1 MSSPDPR
8 YEGLANELRAA
19 KPKAPP
25 ELRERVAALE
35 PVIRKRWGF
44 PRISARRVS
53 LVLVPACLVAAVGA
67 AVIHGVVTSGGR
79 AGHHLSAVVLKNHRP
94 TFKNPPGAGVPF
106 RGVSGGSVQE
116 AFAPSGRLQRY
127 DVQLKLRVRN
137 LDGLSNATKQA
148 MQATR
153 HFGGYVATVTYAA
166 PTAKSGGASLVLM
179 VPIDRVQ
186 DALQRFSSLGTI
198 LAQHVSIKDVQ
209 KQVDEETSGIA
220 KLRRQIAG
228 IRTALDH
235 GSLSPE
241 KRRLLERRLAS
252 DQRRLRALQG
262 TKFATVRRASFA
274 QIKLALVTKRTA
286 AAHPGRL
293 GRTFRDAASVL
304 TREGEFVAYAV
315 IVGGPLLLLGAA
327 GIAGVRLTRRR
338 NDERLLGRA

>member
-8 YEGLANELRAA
+8 HEALANELRAA
-19 KPKAPP
+19 KPKPPP
-25 ELRERVAALE
+25 ELRERVTALE
-35 PVIRKRWGF
+35 PDTRERWLF
-44 PRISARRVS
+44 PPISARRVS
-53 LVLVPACLVAAVGA
+53 LVLLPACLVVAAGA
-67 AVIHGVVTSGGR
+67 AVVHGVLNSGGQSTR
-79 AGHHLSAVVLKNHRP
+79 HMSAAIKAPAPGQPPRSLKKSPDIPLSSVNGATMKN
-94 TFKNPPGAGVPF
+94 
-106 RGVSGGSVQE
+106 
-116 AFAPSGRLQRY
+116 AFAPSIRLQRY

-166 PTAKSGGASLVLM
+166 PTAKSGGAHLVLM

-186 DALQRFSSLGTI
+186 DALTRFASLGTI

-220 KLRRQIAG
+220 KLRGQISG
-228 IRTALDH
+228 IRAALDH
-235 GSLSPE
+235 GSLSAE

-252 DQRRLRALQG
+252 DQRRLRTLHG
-262 TKFATVRRASFA
+262 TKSAIVRRASFA

-304 TREGEFVAYAV
+304 TREGELVVYAL
-315 IVGGPLLLLGAA
+315 IVGGPLLLLGAGA
-327 GIAGVRLTRRR
+327 RATRRR
-338 NDERLLGRA
+338 NEERLLGGT

>member
-8 YEGLANELRAA
+8 YEALANELRAA
-19 KPKAPP
+19 KPKAPA

-35 PVIRKRWGF
+35 PATRERWVF
-44 PRISARRVS
+44 PRVSARRVS
-53 LVLVPACLVAAVGA
+53 LVLVPACLVGAVGA
-67 AVIHGVVTSGGR
+67 AVIHGVVNSGGPR
-79 AGHHLSAVVLKNHRP
+79 THHAVSLSTVKMR
-94 TFKNPPGAGVPF
+94 PPGAQPSYGILQHDAN
-106 RGVSGGSVQE
+106 GKALEKS
-116 AFAPSGRLQRY
+116 AFAPSSRLQRY

-137 LDGLSNATKQA
+137 LDGLSNATKHA

-166 PTAKSGGASLVLM
+166 PTANRGGARLVLM

-220 KLRRQIAG
+220 KLRRQISR
-228 IRTALDH
+228 IRAALDH
-235 GSLSPE
+235 GSLGAE
-241 KRRLLERRLAS
+241 RRRLLESRLAS
-252 DQRRLRALQG
+252 DQRRVRALQG
-262 TKFATVRRASFA
+262 TKSATVRRASFA
-274 QIKLALVTKRTA
+274 EIKLMLVTKRA
-286 AAHPGRL
+286 AAGHPGRL

-304 TREGEFVAYAV
+304 TREGELVVYAL

-327 GIAGVRLTRRR
+327 GIAGARATRRR
-338 NDERLLGRA
+338 NEERLLGGT